1 MFEIKYLIQKQASF
15 FCTTTINVLTTL
27 AIIFL
32 PHTVQAIEVTDQRG
46 KALSL
51 PRAVE
56 RAVFLPM
63 PAPSTF
69 IAIDQD
75 DRRIAGMNRASAAA
89 MRDGILGRF
98 FPGFSRIATD
108 VTQGNTMLP
117 NVEQILTLNPD
128 LVVQWATEGD
138 APIAMLER
146 AGLRVMGIRYGGQ
159 AEMAAYTAL
168 LGAAAGQEA
177 RAAEIMS
184 RQAAARTQLDQAMAG
199 LAVQARPGVLYLNR
213 YNGGLSVGGAD
224 SYIDFCIR
232 LGGGRNVAA
241 DLPRGGRAVTVEQV
255 LVWNPDVILLGNF
268 DTAMPADLYADP
280 RLQAVAAVRDARVY
294 RMPLGGY
301 RWDPPSQ
308 ESALAWAW
316 IAGLLQ
322 PGRLDT
328 GLRPDLRADIRD
340 WYRFLYA
347 QAVDDADIDAI
358 LFTAANSRSAGYQRF
373 VAGRP

>member
-1 MFEIKYLIQKQASF
+1 MFGIKYLMLKQASF
-15 FCTTTINVLTTL
+15 SWMTTISLLTTL
-27 AIIFL
+27 TIIL
-32 PHTVQAIEVTDQRG
+32 SSNHVGAIEVTDQRG
-46 KALSL
+46 KVLSL

-98 FPGFSRIATD
+98 FPGFGRIATD

-159 AEMAAYTAL
+159 TEMAAYTTL
-168 LGAAAGQEA
+168 LGAAAGQQR
-177 RAAEIMS
+177 RAAEIMA
-184 RQAAARTQLDQAMAG
+184 RQAAARAQIDRAMAG
-199 LAVQARPGVLYLNR
+199 LAAQGRPGVLYLNR
-213 YNGGLSVGGAD
+213 YNGALSVGGAD

-241 DLPRGGRAVTVEQV
+241 DLPRGGRTVTVEQV

-301 RWDPPSQ
+301 RWDPPSH
-308 ESALAWAW
+308 ESALAWTW

-322 PGRLDT
+322 PGRLDD
-328 GLRPDLRADIRD
+328 GQRADLRADIRD

-358 LFTAANSRSAGYQRF
+358 LFTAANGRSAGYARF
-373 VAGRP
+373 AAGRP

>member
-1 MFEIKYLIQKQASF
+1 MFKIKHLISKQASLIHA
-15 FCTTTINVLTTL
+15 TTIALLTTH
-27 AIIFL
+27 AIILFSC
-32 PHTVQAIEVTDQRG
+32 QARAAEVTDQRG

-75 DRRIAGMNRASAAA
+75 ERRIAGMNRASAAA

-98 FPGFSRIATD
+98 FPGFARIATG

-168 LGAAAGQEA
+168 LGVAAGREG

-184 RQAAARTQLDQAMAG
+184 RQATRQAQLELAMAG
-199 LAVQARPGVLYLNR
+199 LAARARPGVLYLNR
-213 YNGGLSVGGAD
+213 YNGALSVGGTD

-241 DLPRGGRAVTVEQV
+241 DLPRGGRTVTVEQV

-280 RLQAVAAVRDARVY
+280 RLRAVAAVRDRRVY
-294 RMPLGGY
+294 RVPLGGY

-308 ESALAWAW
+308 ESALAWTW

-322 PGRLDT
+322 PGRLDA
-328 GLRPDLRADIRD
+328 DLRADIRD
-340 WYRFLYA
+340 WYRFLYGRP
-347 QAVDDADIDAI
+347 VDDADIDGI
-358 LFTAANSRSAGYQRF
+358 LFAAGNRGSAGYDRF
-373 VAGRP
+373 VGAQRP